1 MKTYINATWLLTVW
15 LISGCLFSAS
25 VIATEPQWLQQV
37 AANKR
42 QQPEAMLALFNQHQA
57 ELPSLSAEDRA
68 AARYQQAALLGI
80 LGRHQEQQQAAEQG
94 LAELADST
102 LLLKVKLLYELGF
115 AREMQTDYPAALQH
129 YLDGITLATHL
140 ENEKYILYGQ
150 INHAAILS
158 NRNNMQQALALLKD
172 TYQRAQLLN
181 DAEVTA
187 EVMSELG
194 LLYASLAYEQ
204 EAISLLKQALAA
216 YEKLGWQKEQI
227 TVLFNLARTY
237 SYMEQYQL
245 ALQTYNEMLQ
255 KSLQVQD
262 QVNLYHAYLG
272 LAIASSDSGRAD
284 AALSYIAKAEQYL
297 PQLQSRSHLSTH
309 HFEKAQ
315 IFQKLKQTS
324 LAMQQVMLAEQR
336 LTEEGVEADSP
347 TRLNVWYLKAKL
359 QAEQGE
365 YDKAYQTLH
374 EFIFVFQDARNKEN
388 ELAFEQLRL
397 AFDQERQQQQTR
409 LLEQDNELKALRLSE
424 AEREQKIQI
433 LWLAILGC
441 STLILLVLLLWQ
453 LTRRKQKF
461 LNQAA
466 DSAGQQDN
474 A

>member
-1 MKTYINATWLLTVW
+1 MKTDICVKCWSTTLVLAMWLL
-15 LISGCLFSAS
+15 SA
-25 VIATEPQWLQQV
+25 IAVAAQPQWLQQV
-37 AANKR
+37 AENKR
-42 QQPEAMLALFNQHQA
+42 QQPEAMLALFSQHQA
-57 ELPSLSAEDRA
+57 ELPSLTTEQRA
-68 AARYQQAALLGI
+68 GARYQQAALLGI

-94 LAELADST
+94 LAELDDT
-102 LLLKVKLLYELGF
+102 PLLLRVKLLYELGF
-115 AREMQTDYPAALQH
+115 SREMQTDYQAALQH

-158 NRNNMQQALALLKD
+158 SRNNMQQALALLKD
-172 TYQRAQLLN
+172 TYQRAQTLN

-204 EAISLLKQALAA
+204 EAIGLLKQALAS
-216 YEKLGWQKEQI
+216 YEQLGWQKEQI

-237 SYMEQYQL
+237 SYIEQYEQ

-272 LAIASSDSGRAD
+272 LAIASSDSGREN

-297 PQLQSRSHLSTH
+297 PQLQSKSHLSTH

-315 IFQKLKQTS
+315 IFQNLKQTS
-324 LAMQQVMLAEQR
+324 LAMQQVILAEQR
-336 LTEEGVEADSP
+336 LTEEGVAADSP
-347 TRLNVWYLKAKL
+347 TRLNVWYLKARL
-359 QAEQGE
+359 LAEQGE
-365 YDKAYQTLH
+365 YNKAYQQIH
-374 EFIFVFQDARNKEN
+374 DFIFVFQDARNKEN

-397 AFDQERQQQQTR
+397 SFDQERQLQQTR
-409 LLEQDNELKALRLSE
+409 LLQQNIELQALRLSE
-424 AEREQKIQI
+424 AEREQKIQL

-441 STLILLVLLLWQ
+441 STLVLLVLLLWQ

-466 DSAGQQDN
+466 DSARQQDN

>member
-1 MKTYINATWLLTVW
+1 MKTDLNAKGLLTV
-15 LISGCLFSAS
+15 LLLGILLLAANI
-25 VIATEPQWLQQV
+25 VAAQPPWLQQV
-37 AANKR
+37 AADKR
-42 QQPEAMLALFNQHQA
+42 QQPEAMLALFDQHQA
-57 ELPSLSAEDRA
+57 ELASLTTEQRA
-68 AARYQQAALLGI
+68 NARYQHAALLGI
-80 LGRHQEQQQAAEQG
+80 LGRHQEQQHAAEQG
-94 LAELADST
+94 LAELGDNP
-102 LLLKVKLLYELGF
+102 LLLRVKLLYELGF
-115 AREMQTDYPAALQH
+115 AREMQADYQAALQH

-158 NRNNMQQALALLKD
+158 SRNNMQQALALLKD
-172 TYQRAQLLN
+172 TYQRAQTLN
-181 DAEVTA
+181 DAEVSA

-204 EAISLLKQALAA
+204 EAISLLKQALVA
-216 YEKLGWQKEQI
+216 YEQLGWQKEQI

-237 SYMEQYQL
+237 SYIEQFDQ
-245 ALQTYNEMLQ
+245 ALQTYNAMLQ

-262 QVNLYHAYLG
+262 QINLYHAYLG
-272 LAIASSDSGRAD
+272 LAIASSDSGRAN

-297 PQLQSRSHLSTH
+297 PQLQSKSHLSTH

-315 IFQKLKQTS
+315 IFQKIKQTS
-324 LAMQQVMLAEQR
+324 LAMQQVILAEQR
-336 LTEEGVEADSP
+336 LTEEGIEADSP
-347 TRLNVWYLKAKL
+347 TRLNVWYLKARL
-359 QAEQGE
+359 LAEQGE
-365 YDKAYQTLH
+365 YDKAYQQLH
-374 EFIFVFQDARNKEN
+374 DFIFVFQDARNKEN

-397 AFDQERQQQQTR
+397 TFDQERQQQQTR
-409 LLEQDNELKALRLSE
+409 LLQQDNELQALRLSE
-424 AEREQKIQI
+424 AEREQKIQL

-441 STLILLVLLLWQ
+441 STLVLLVLLLWQ

>member
-1 MKTYINATWLLTVW
+1 MVW

-57 ELPSLSAEDRA
+57 ELPALSAEDRA

-115 AREMQTDYPAALQH
+115 AREMQTDYPAALQY